1 MGTVTIPHTE
11 EQLQQTLQ
19 PAFKEA
25 RFSQSN
31 STFFFT
37 FRPAYLWQQGCSLQ
51 LSQALAEENRLLLN
65 GGGLINDN
73 YLRKKQENKRTPLN
87 V

>member
-1 MGTVTIPHTE
+1 MATATIPHTE

-25 RFSQSN
+25 CFSQSN
-31 STFFFT
+31 SAFFT
-37 FRPAYLWQQGCSLQ
+37 FRPVYLWQQDCSLQ
-51 LSQALAEENRLLLN
+51 LSQALAEKNKLLPN
-65 GGGLINDN
+65 GGGLINEN
-73 YLRKKQENKRTPLN
+73 YLRKKQVNKRTPLN